1 MTKTAK
7 LEIKLISSSLGE
19 GNGDADELMVLEA
32 FDDNGESCRL
42 FYRIGARGTE
52 HVSTN
57 PGAEKLTGVYSG
69 LHLVQLV
76 TTALMEAFGP
86 DNEVL
91 HEVFA
96 PEDNLCEKALT
107 IEVPIPNFAGI

>member
-7 LEIKLISSSLGE
+7 LEIKLIESTLGCE
-19 GNGDADELMVLEA
+19 GVTESMTVEA
-32 FDDNGESCRL
+32 FDENGASVRL
-42 FYRIGARGTE
+42 VYSIDELNSE
-52 HVSTN
+52 HMTALPSAHT
-57 PGAEKLTGVYSG
+57 LSGVYSG

-86 DNEVL
+86 DNELL

-96 PEDNLCEKALT
+96 SEDGHNKVLT
-107 IEVPIPNFAGI
+107 IEVPTPNFAGI